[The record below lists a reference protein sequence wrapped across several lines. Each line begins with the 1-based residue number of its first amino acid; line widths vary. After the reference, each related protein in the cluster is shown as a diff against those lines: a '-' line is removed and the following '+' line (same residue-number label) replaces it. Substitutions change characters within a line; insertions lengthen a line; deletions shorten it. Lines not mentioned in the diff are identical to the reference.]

1 MVYNAR
7 VKTAP
12 KPRMI
17 YQTDETR
24 ARIEAVARALF
35 TERGLFDTQMIDV
48 AAAMG
53 MSRTTLYRYY
63 RDKLDL
69 ALAILRVLMA
79 EVHASW
85 RDPGREAGVSARER
99 VGLYLKAVWADS
111 TGPLGPHLRY
121 LAEFDAFFSGS
132 RIPEGFKEKMEAALP
147 AVGDPVLL
155 GLITEGQ
162 ADGSILADL
171 DPHLVMAT
179 LLNSVRG
186 LQQRVVLRG
195 DVLIELKPQ
204 EAGRLVDEQLSYLL
218 RGIAP

>member
-1 MVYNAR
+1 MVYNVR
-7 VKTAP
+7 VKPEP
-12 KPRMI
+12 KPRMV

-24 ARIEAVARALF
+24 SRILTVARTLF
-35 TERGLFDTQMIDV
+35 TEKGLFDTQMIDV
-48 AAAMG
+48 AAALG

-69 ALAILRVLMA
+69 ALAILGILMV
-79 EVHASW
+79 EVHDSW
-85 RDPGREAGVSARER
+85 IDPGRESGLSGRER
-99 VGLYLKAVWADS
+99 AGLYLKQVWADG
-111 TGPLGPHLRY
+111 GPNTAHLRY

-132 RIPEGFKEKMEAALP
+132 RIPEGFKDKMEAVLP
-147 AVGDPVLL
+147 REGNPTLL
-155 GLITEGQ
+155 RLVAEGQ
-162 ADGSILADL
+162 SDGSIRSSL

-195 DVLIELKPQ
+195 DVLVELRPH
-204 EAGRLVDEQLSYLL
+204 EAGRLIDEQLGYLM

>member
-1 MVYNAR
+1 MVYNGR

-24 ARIEAVARALF
+24 ARIEAVARTLF

-85 RDPGREAGVSARER
+85 RDPGSGVGVSARDR
-99 VGLYLKAVWADS
+99 VGQYLKAVWADS
-111 TGPLGPHLRY
+111 SGPLGPHLRY

-147 AVGDPVLL
+147 AVGDPALL
-155 GLITEGQ
+155 RLVTEGQ
-162 ADGSILADL
+162 VDGSIRPDL